1 MFLLGN
7 PHIALI
13 FPVEHIQNM
22 SLRIPVGVFTGRTE
36 KNGLPTRST
45 YLTLPNNQEWQGEA

>member
-22 SLRIPVGVFTGRTE
+22 SLRIPVGRTE